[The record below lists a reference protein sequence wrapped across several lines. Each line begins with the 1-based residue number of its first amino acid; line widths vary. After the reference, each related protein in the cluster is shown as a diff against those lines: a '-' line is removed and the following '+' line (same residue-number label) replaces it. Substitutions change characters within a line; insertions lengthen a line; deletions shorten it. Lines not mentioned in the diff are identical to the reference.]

1 MKPLHTLLE
10 GYTKSTRNRKLVWND
25 EAMAAFKTIEDAI
38 AECATLHFVDEKAA
52 IYLQTDASQY
62 GIGAYLFQMLDGIEK
77 PVAFL
82 SKTLDKTQ
90 LKWTTIEKEGY
101 AIY

>member
-1 MKPLHTLLE
+1 MMRLWLHS
-10 GYTKSTRNRKLVWND
+10 KQ
-25 EAMAAFKTIEDAI
+25 F
-38 AECATLHFVDEKAA
+38 CATLHFVDEKAA
-52 IYLQTDASQY
+52 IYLQTDVSQY
-62 GIGAYLFQMLDGIEK
+62 GIGAYLFQTLDGAEK

-101 AIY
+101 AIYYAFINFDTYLEMYHLLYKQIIKI